1 MKSKYTA
8 VLNSNATVIN
18 YGLLTF
24 DDDGIV
30 VGGAD
35 VVALSLG
42 FRTYLYGHAKGK
54 YINKSRAEVVS
65 GNILGINNS
74 ELFDCLSELSFKDDN
89 GQ

>member
-30 VGGAD
+30 VGGVND
-35 VVALSLG
+35 GVPYEDLG
-42 FRTYLYGHAKGK
+42 TQLIHFSDSPLPEGQ
-54 YINKSRAEVVS
+54 
-65 GNILGINNS
+65 
-74 ELFDCLSELSFKDDN
+74 ELFDLLIEKA
-89 GQ
+89 GE